1 MASARPGRRRWRP
14 VLRPWSPA
22 EPPAAR
28 STCRSRSWGRVGVRR
43 SSASWSATAGSVS
56 DMAERVMREVT
67 LALPMVP
74 EMEIEASKTA
84 TAIAESI
91 RMSPDRID
99 EVRMAVVEACINA
112 LEHSHASDREVYV
125 TFQVLGEGGDP
136 DKLRIMVGDT
146 GIGFA
151 PAGLEEPTIEDKLQ
165 AVRKRGWGL
174 KIIRGLMDEVE
185 ILSGA
190 DGTTVVMSKMR

>member
-1 MASARPGRRRWRP
+1 MTEG
-14 VLRPWSPA
+14 VL
-22 EPPAAR
+22 
-28 STCRSRSWGRVGVRR
+28 
-43 SSASWSATAGSVS
+43 
-56 DMAERVMREVT
+56 REVT

-112 LEHSHASDREVYV
+112 LEHSRASDREVFV
-125 TFQVLGEGGDP
+125 TFQVLGVRDP
-136 DKLRIMVGDT
+136 EKLRIMVHDN

-151 PAGLEEPTIEDKLQ
+151 PDDLEEPTMASKLK

-174 KIIRGLMDEVE
+174 KIIKGLMDEVE
-185 ILSGA
+185 IRSGTE
-190 DGTTVVMSKMR
+190 GTTVVMSKMR